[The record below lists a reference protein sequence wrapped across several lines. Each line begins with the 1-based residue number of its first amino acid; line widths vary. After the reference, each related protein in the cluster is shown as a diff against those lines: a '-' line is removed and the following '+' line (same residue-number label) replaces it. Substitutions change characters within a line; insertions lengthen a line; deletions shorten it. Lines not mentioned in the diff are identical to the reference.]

1 MLLSKEQNTVA
12 SLLQGLKFKL
22 LCSFSGGL
30 IDDQP
35 ITSVTVDSRTVTTDS
50 LFVALPGVVNDG
62 HDFIDAV
69 VSAGCRAI
77 VCGSGKVTAEQAK
90 DLDATVIEVEDTAK
104 AYAAIAANYFR
115 RPAEKLQFV
124 GITGTNGKTTV
135 TYLLEQVLLQA
146 GLAVGVIGTVN
157 NRYTG
162 RNGAKKI
169 LQTRFT
175 TPEAFLLQEVLREMA
190 DNGVDHVI
198 MEVSSHA
205 LVQSRIGSIL
215 FDVAGFTNLS
225 RDHLDYH
232 VDMEDYFRAKT
243 ILFAEYMKKGGTV
256 VLPAMSSS
264 DDREWLRRLHATSL
278 KSCKQIIP
286 WGEGEG
292 AEICLHSFSTTLE
305 RTDMVVRTPS
315 GRHTL
320 SSPLVGSYNI
330 DNVLTVYGLCLAMG
344 IDETLICNAL
354 ATAAGAPGRL
364 ERVTTGSGWDS
375 KGPVVLVDY
384 AHTPDALGKVLAT
397 VAALPHGKLFCV
409 FGCGG
414 DRDKGKRQ
422 LMGEIAGKLCD
433 FAVVTDDNPRTENPE
448 QIVGQIL
455 DGLRR
460 TELPPLEVKNDAWFS
475 ATSSKKCGYVVI
487 RDRKNA
493 IEAAIRAA
501 SPGDIVVIAG
511 KGHEPYQLTLQGKR
525 FFDDRLEAK
534 SVLFSWTAELVA
546 AAVNGRLHPGKNPTG
561 LLGPVIT
568 DSRVVSRGGIF
579 VALKG
584 ENHDAHDYAGQAVE
598 NGASCLVVERK
609 LNLPDGMA
617 VCQVEVNDTQQA
629 LGDLA
634 SFRRKKLAGQCEH
647 VVIGL
652 TGSCG
657 KTTVKEMVFS
667 ILARMW
673 PEGPD
678 YPANCVLKTKGNFNN
693 LIGLPLSLL
702 PIDVGH
708 RAAVLEMGM
717 NHPGELSRL
726 GAIADADISCITN
739 IHGAHLEGLQSIEGV
754 ARAKEELFAV
764 TKESGILVVNLDDIR
779 IRDLA
784 AKYNNR
790 KITFAIH
797 GQGGQQKPDV
807 RASNIHMAEGGVTTF
822 NLHHGEEEVEIHLHI
837 AGEHN
842 VSNSLCAAAIG
853 LAAGA
858 SLVHISAGL
867 ADFRPPDKRMQ
878 MLRAKS
884 GFTIIN
890 DTYNANPASMAAGLK
905 TLKQIGEKSSVAI
918 IGDMLELGSTSG
930 QAHYE
935 IGKLIAEL
943 AIDCVGVVGEF
954 KKDVEQGALEHGF
967 DKDRLHMFE
976 EKEIAIRWIHEM
988 VDREKLGQNDVVLVK
1003 ASRGLRFETIVAKLI
1018 DF

>member
-1 MLLSKEQNTVA
+1 
-12 SLLQGLKFKL
+12 
-22 LCSFSGGL
+22 
-30 IDDQP
+30 
-35 ITSVTVDSRTVTTDS
+35 
-50 LFVALPGVVNDG
+50 
-62 HDFIDAV
+62 
-69 VSAGCRAI
+69 
-77 VCGSGKVTAEQAK
+77 
-90 DLDATVIEVEDTAK
+90 
-104 AYAAIAANYFR
+104 
-115 RPAEKLQFV
+115 
-124 GITGTNGKTTV
+124 
-135 TYLLEQVLLQA
+135 
-146 GLAVGVIGTVN
+146 
-157 NRYTG
+157 
-162 RNGAKKI
+162 
-169 LQTRFT
+169 
-175 TPEAFLLQEVLREMA
+175 
-190 DNGVDHVI
+190 
-198 MEVSSHA
+198 
-205 LVQSRIGSIL
+205 
-215 FDVAGFTNLS
+215 
-225 RDHLDYH
+225 
-232 VDMEDYFRAKT
+232 
-243 ILFAEYMKKGGTV
+243 
-256 VLPAMSSS
+256 
-264 DDREWLRRLHATSL
+264 
-278 KSCKQIIP
+278 
-286 WGEGEG
+286 
-292 AEICLHSFSTTLE
+292 
-305 RTDMVVRTPS
+305 
-315 GRHTL
+315 
-320 SSPLVGSYNI
+320 
-330 DNVLTVYGLCLAMG
+330 
-344 IDETLICNAL
+344 
-354 ATAAGAPGRL
+354 
-364 ERVTTGSGWDS
+364 
-375 KGPVVLVDY
+375 
-384 AHTPDALGKVLAT
+384 
-397 VAALPHGKLFCV
+397 
-409 FGCGG
+409 
-414 DRDKGKRQ
+414 
-422 LMGEIAGKLCD
+422 
-433 FAVVTDDNPRTENPE
+433 
-448 QIVGQIL
+448 
-455 DGLRR
+455 
-460 TELPPLEVKNDAWFS
+460 
-475 ATSSKKCGYVVI
+475 
-487 RDRKNA
+487 
-493 IEAAIRAA
+493 
-501 SPGDIVVIAG
+501 
-511 KGHEPYQLTLQGKR
+511 
-525 FFDDRLEAK
+525 
-534 SVLFSWTAELVA
+534 
-546 AAVNGRLHPGKNPTG
+546 
-561 LLGPVIT
+561 
-568 DSRVVSRGGIF
+568 
-579 VALKG
+579 
-584 ENHDAHDYAGQAVE
+584 
-598 NGASCLVVERK
+598 
-609 LNLPDGMA
+609 
-617 VCQVEVNDTQQA
+617 
-629 LGDLA
+629 
-634 SFRRKKLAGQCEH
+634 
-647 VVIGL
+647 
-652 TGSCG
+652 
-657 KTTVKEMVFS
+657 
-667 ILARMW
+667 
-673 PEGPD
+673 
-678 YPANCVLKTKGNFNN
+678 LKTKGNFNN

-967 DKDRLHMFE
+967 DRDRLHMFE